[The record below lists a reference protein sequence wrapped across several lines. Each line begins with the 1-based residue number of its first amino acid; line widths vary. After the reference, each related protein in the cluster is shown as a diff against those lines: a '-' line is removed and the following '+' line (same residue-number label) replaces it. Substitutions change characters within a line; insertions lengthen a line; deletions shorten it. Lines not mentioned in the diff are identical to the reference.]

1 MTPNLNFKSAFNN
14 LLLSRLFLLLILGL
28 TVSLNTFAQND
39 NDQHWSI
46 TQRAIKAP
54 GAGENYI
61 KANNSKFLTVDFTE
75 LRNYLY
81 TIPSEE
87 SVKSNLA
94 TAVKMELINPTGEKE
109 EFLVMES
116 SIMAPELSQ
125 KYPEIKT
132 FIGQGI
138 TDPIA
143 TIRFDITPAGFH
155 AQVLTSNG
163 SWYIDPV
170 YMHQTN
176 LYLSYYKKDL
186 IVSKHRNMECILIE
200 DEEIKNEIAEL
211 IRLGFAESAG
221 EQLRTY
227 RTAIA
232 ATGEYTAFHGG
243 TVPLGL
249 AAVVTA
255 LNRVNGVYEKEVSVR
270 MVLIANN
277 DLIIYTNSSTDP
289 YSNNNGST
297 MLGQNISTLSSVIG
311 NANFDIGHVFSTGG
325 GGVAYLGSVCGSSKA
340 GGVTGS
346 PSPINDPFTIDYVAH
361 EIGHQFGGN
370 HSFNGSSGSCS
381 GGNRNSSTAYEPG
394 SGTTIMAYAG
404 ICSPQNIQNNSDAYF
419 HGVNLDEI
427 IAFTTGSGNS
437 CAVVIQTGN
446 NAPVVQVPTGGFSIP
461 ISTPFKL
468 TGSATDANGDALTYC
483 WEEFDLGAAGA
494 PNSPSGNA
502 PIFRSFTP
510 VTSPMRMFPKL
521 ANILNNTQ
529 VMGEILP
536 TYARTLTFRL
546 TARDNKAA
554 GGGTGKA
561 QFAFSVVATAGP
573 FVVTYPNTNISIQ
586 GNSSQTITWNVANTN
601 VAPVNVA
608 NVNILLSTDGGQ
620 TFPITI
626 AANTPND
633 GSEVVVIPN
642 EVTTSARIMIEAV
655 GNIFFDLSNV
665 NFTITDNPIPV
676 ELASFTAVADD
687 NSVVVTWSTA
697 TETNNSGFNVERSSN
712 GQSFEKVTFVEGKG
726 TSTEKQYY
734 RFVDNTP
741 IGGKNY
747 YRLSQVDFDGT
758 INKSNIV
765 EVDVELP
772 LVYSL
777 EQNHPNPFNPSTV
790 IIYQLANA
798 GFVSLKV
805 YDITGRE
812 VAVLVNQEMKAGKH
826 SIEFNAANTLAS
838 GTYFYELRAGDFVS
852 IKKLLLMK

>member
-1 MTPNLNFKSAFNN
+1 MKQTQLNELTNFIQRMLKVQ
-14 LLLSRLFLLLILGL
+14 LILSIIFL
-28 TVSLNTFAQND
+28 FAQQSFAQND
-39 NDQHWSI
+39 YDELWNI
-46 TQRAIKAP
+46 TSKAIPGP

-61 KANNSKFLTVDFTE
+61 QAKSSKFLIVDFSQ
-75 LRNYLY
+75 LQNYLS
-81 TIPSEE
+81 TFPSEE
-87 SVKSNLA
+87 SVKNNSA
-94 TAVKMELINPTGEKE
+94 SPVVMTLINPKGEKE
-109 EFLVMES
+109 DFLVMES
-116 SIMAPELSQ
+116 SIMAPELAQ
-125 KYPEIKT
+125 RYPEIKT

-138 TDPIA
+138 SDPVA

-155 AQVLTSNG
+155 AQILSANG
-163 SWYIDPV
+163 AWYIDPV
-170 YMHQTN
+170 YMRQTN
-176 LYLSYYKKDL
+176 LYITYYKKDYIDPL
-186 IVSKHRNMECILIE
+186 ERTMECLLIE
-200 DEEIKNEIAEL
+200 DEEISNQIAEL
-211 IRLGFAESAG
+211 IRLGFADRAG

-232 ATGEYTAFHGG
+232 ATGEYTAYHGG
-243 TVPLGL
+243 TVQLGL

-255 LNRVNGVYEKEVSVR
+255 LNRVNGVYEKEVAVR

-277 DLIIYTNSSTDP
+277 DLIIYTNGSTDP
-289 YSNNNGST
+289 YTNNNGST
-297 MLGQNISTLSSVIG
+297 MLGQNITNLNSVIG
-311 NANFDIGHVFSTGG
+311 SANYDIGHVFSTGG

-346 PSPINDPFTIDYVAH
+346 PSPIGDPFTIDYVAH
-361 EIGHQFGGN
+361 EMGHQYGGN
-370 HSFNGSSGSCS
+370 HSFNGSAGSCS
-381 GGNRNSSTAYEPG
+381 GGNRNASTAYEPG

-437 CAVVIQTGN
+437 CAVVTQTGN

-483 WEEFDLGAAGA
+483 WEEFDLGVAGA

-510 VTSPMRMFPKL
+510 VTSPTRLFPRL

-633 GSEVVVIPN
+633 GTEEVAIPN
-642 EVTTSARIMIEAV
+642 EATTSARIMIEAV
-655 GNIFFDLSNV
+655 GNVFFDLSNA
-665 NFTITDNPIPV
+665 NFTIIDNPIPV
-676 ELASFTAVADD
+676 ELASFNAVSDE
-687 NSVVVTWSTA
+687 NGVVITWSTV

-712 GQSFEKVTFVEGKG
+712 GQSFEKVTFVEGNG
-726 TSTEKQYY
+726 TTTEKKYY

-741 IGGKNY
+741 IGGRNY

-772 LVYSL
+772 LTYSL
-777 EQNHPNPFNPSTV
+777 EQNHPNPFNPSTT
-790 IIYQLANA
+790 INYQLAKD
-798 GFVSLKV
+798 GFVTLKIYNV
-805 YDITGRE
+805 IGRE
-812 VAVLVNQEMKAGKH
+812 VAVLVNQVKPAGKH
-826 SIEFNAANTLAS
+826 TVEFNSTNNLSS
-838 GTYFYELRAGDFVS
+838 GTYFYELRSGDFVS
-852 IKKLLLMK
+852 TKKLMLMK

>member
-1 MTPNLNFKSAFNN
+1 MKQKELTSIFFRKINQMFLIAFFI
-14 LLLSRLFLLLILGL
+14 LLSQL
-28 TVSLNTFAQND
+28 SFAQMD
-39 NDQHWSI
+39 NDQLWNI
-46 TQRAIKAP
+46 TSRAIPAP

-75 LRNYLY
+75 LRNYLN

-186 IVSKHRNMECILIE
+186 NISKHRNMECILIE
-200 DEEIKNEIAEL
+200 DEEIKNEISEL

-255 LNRVNGVYEKEVSVR
+255 LNRVNGVYEKEVAVR

-437 CAVVIQTGN
+437 CAVVTQTGN
-446 NAPVVQVPTGGFSIP
+446 NAPVVTVPTGGFSIP

-510 VTSPMRMFPKL
+510 VTSPTRIFPRL
-521 ANILNNTQ
+521 TNLLNNTQ

-573 FVVTYPNTNISIQ
+573 FVVTYPNTIISIQ

-601 VAPVNVA
+601 VAPVNVS

-655 GNIFFDLSNV
+655 GNVFFDLSNV

-676 ELASFTAVADD
+676 ELASFTAVTDD

-734 RFVDNTP
+734 RFIDNAP
-741 IGGKNY
+741 VSGKNY

-758 INKSNIV
+758 INKSHVV

-772 LVYSL
+772 LTYSL

-790 IIYQLANA
+790 INYQLANT

-805 YDITGRE
+805 YDITGKE
-812 VAVLVNQEMKAGKH
+812 VAVLVNKEMKAGKH

-852 IKKLLLMK
+852 IKKLMLMK

>member
-1 MTPNLNFKSAFNN
+1 MKSKVNFYPT
-14 LLLSRLFLLLILGL
+14 LVLSRFFLLLTIGL
-28 TVSLNTFAQND
+28 TLSTNMFAQYD
-39 NDQHWSI
+39 NDQLWTI

-61 KANNSKFLTVDFTE
+61 KAEKSTYLLTDFYQLRAYLSTIPTEDAVRNNSA
-75 LRNYLY
+75 
-81 TIPSEE
+81 IP
-87 SVKSNLA
+87 
-94 TAVKMELINPTGEKE
+94 TKMELINPNGEKE
-109 EFLVMES
+109 EFLVVES
-116 SIMAPELSQ
+116 PIMAPELAQ
-125 KYPEIKT
+125 RYPEIKT
-132 FIGQGI
+132 FNGQGI

-176 LYLSYYKKDL
+176 VYMAYYKRDF
-186 IVSKHRNMECILIE
+186 IAASKHQLECLLIE
-200 DEEIKNEIAEL
+200 DDDIKNEIGEL
-211 IRLGFAESAG
+211 VALGFGETAG

-232 ATGEYTAFHGG
+232 TTGEYTTFHGG
-243 TVPLGL
+243 TVASGL

-277 DLIIYTNSSTDP
+277 DLIIYTNASTDP

-297 MLGQNISTLSSVIG
+297 MLGQNISNLNSIIG
-311 NANFDIGHVFSTGG
+311 SANYDIGHVFSTGG

-346 PSPINDPFTIDYVAH
+346 PSPVGDPFTIDYVAH
-361 EIGHQFGGN
+361 EMGHQFGGN
-370 HSFNGSSGSCS
+370 HSFNGSAGSCS
-381 GGNRNSSTAYEPG
+381 GGNRNASTAYEPG

-437 CAVVIQTGN
+437 CAVVTQTGN
-446 NAPVVQVPTGGFSIP
+446 LPPVVTVPTGGFSIP

-468 TGSATDANGDALTYC
+468 IGSATDPNSHPLTYC
-483 WEEFDLGAAGA
+483 WEQFDLGSAGA

-510 VTSPMRMFPKL
+510 VTSPTRFFPKK
-521 ANILNNTQ
+521 ADILNNTQ

-546 TARDNKAA
+546 TARDNQAG

-561 QFAFSVVATAGP
+561 TMSFSVVATAGP
-573 FVVTYPNTNISIQ
+573 FLVTSPNTAVTIQ
-586 GNSSQTITWNVANTN
+586 GNSTQTITWNVANTN
-601 VAPVNVA
+601 VAPVNVS

-620 TFPITI
+620 TFPTI
-626 AANTPND
+626 LAANTPND
-633 GSEVVVIPN
+633 GSEAVEIPN
-642 EVTTSARIMIEAV
+642 YVTTTARIMVEAV
-655 GNIFFDLSNV
+655 GNVFFDLSNA

-676 ELASFTAVADD
+676 ELASFNAISDE
-687 NSVVVTWSTA
+687 NSIVITWSTA
-697 TETNNSGFNVERSSN
+697 TETNNSGFNVERSSD
-712 GQSFEKVTFVEGKG
+712 GQSFSDIVFVEGKG

-734 RFVDNTP
+734 RFIDNAP
-741 IGGKNY
+741 VSGKNY

-765 EVDVELP
+765 EVDIERP
-772 LVYSL
+772 MTYSL
-777 EQNHPNPFNPSTV
+777 EQNHPNPFNPSTT
-790 IIYQLANA
+790 INYQLAKD

-805 YDITGRE
+805 YDIIGRE
-812 VAVLVNQEMKAGKH
+812 VASLVNREMKAGKH
-826 SIEFNAANTLAS
+826 SVEFNASNNFAS
-838 GTYFYELRAGDFVS
+838 GTYFYELKAGDYVS